1 MSRGGARQE
10 GGTVVGAVLLR
21 FLTMSG
27 RRFNPVL
34 DKEVLP

>member
-1 MSRGGARQE
+1 MSRGGETQE

-21 FLTMSG
+21 FPTMSG

-34 DKEVLP
+34 EEEVLP